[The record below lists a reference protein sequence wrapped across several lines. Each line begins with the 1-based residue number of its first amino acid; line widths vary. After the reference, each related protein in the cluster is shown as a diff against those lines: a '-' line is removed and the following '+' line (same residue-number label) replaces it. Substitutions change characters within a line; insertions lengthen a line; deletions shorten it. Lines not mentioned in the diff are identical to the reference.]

1 MLASWMEMRAAPVV
15 PTFDRGGLVLLFL
28 GYVSSA
34 MFGLSLG
41 VALPQ
46 FMVEFSIN
54 VTQAGWLYSAPLW
67 SLAILL
73 TPSGYFADR
82 FGRKRVLL
90 LGYLLLFIGATATG
104 FSRSYWECLAALA
117 TGGAGLGLL
126 VPPYY
131 AMVGEALKRARGL
144 AVGLAAGIYNLG
156 GSVGSVLLGIFV
168 SQQHWR
174 FAYYAMG
181 ALIFLM
187 MVALSVRLRPPPT
200 QTESRTPL
208 NVRSSF
214 KSVIKQ
220 RNILV
225 SSISLFVASFSF
237 YAAAAWLPTFLLSFV
252 GVDAAGVGAI
262 FGSFMLVGLVASPTF
277 GALSDRIGRRW
288 MVCLSGIASAA
299 VSIAMLTTKYSF
311 WPSVAYSIMLGFL
324 LVPAWSL
331 LITMGQESV
340 REEFVT
346 SVTGLIQT
354 LGLVGSAVG
363 PIIAGSLI
371 AALGINQGLIC
382 SITLP
387 AVAYA
392 VFALTAVETRR
403 R

>member
-1 MLASWMEMRAAPVV
+1 
-15 PTFDRGGLVLLFL
+15 
-28 GYVSSA
+28 
-34 MFGLSLG
+34 
-41 VALPQ
+41 
-46 FMVEFSIN
+46 
-54 VTQAGWLYSAPLW
+54 
-67 SLAILL
+67 
-73 TPSGYFADR
+73 
-82 FGRKRVLL
+82 
-90 LGYLLLFIGATATG
+90 
-104 FSRSYWECLAALA
+104 LA

-126 VPPYY
+126 VTPYY
-131 AMVGEALKRARGL
+131 AMVCVALKMARGL
-144 AVGLAAGIYNLG
+144 AIGLAAGIYNLG

-174 FAYYAMG
+174 FAYYIMG

-187 MVALSVRLRPPPT
+187 MVALSVRIRPPPT
-200 QTESRTPL
+200 QTESRTAL

-225 SSISLFVASFSF
+225 SSISLFVASFGF

-252 GVDAAGVGAI
+252 GVDAAGAGVI
-262 FGSFMLVGLVASPTF
+262 FGSFMLVGLVASPAL

-288 MVCLSGIASAA
+288 VVCLSGIASAA

-371 AALGINQGLIC
+371 AVLGINQGLLC

-387 AVAYA
+387 AAAYA

-403 R
+403 RSRMR

>member
-1 MLASWMEMRAAPVV
+1 MEMRAVPPVSQ
-15 PTFDRGGLVLLFL
+15 FDRGGLLLLFL

-90 LGYLLLFIGATATG
+90 CGYLLLFIGVAATG

-144 AVGLAAGIYNLG
+144 AIGLAAGIYNLG
-156 GSVGSVLLGIFV
+156 GSIGSVVVGFFV

-174 FAYYAMG
+174 FAYYIMG
-181 ALIFLM
+181 ALVFLM
-187 MVALSVRLRPPPT
+187 MIVLFVRLKPPPT
-200 QTESRTPL
+200 QTESNAAL
-208 NVRSSF
+208 SVRSSF
-214 KSVIKQ
+214 KSVMKQ
-220 RNILV
+220 RNIVV
-225 SSISLFVASFSF
+225 SSISLFIGSFTF
-237 YAAAAWLPTFLLSFV
+237 YSAAAWLPTFLLSSV
-252 GVDAAGVGAI
+252 GVDAAGVGMI
-262 FGSFMLVGLVASPTF
+262 FGSFMLVGVVASPAF
-277 GALSDRIGRRW
+277 GALSDLIRRRW
-288 MVCLSGIASAA
+288 IVCLTGIAAAA

-311 WPSVAYSIMLGFL
+311 WPSVAYSVMLGLL

-331 LITMGQESV
+331 LITIGQESV
-340 REEFVT
+340 REELVT
-346 SVTGLIQT
+346 SATGLIQT

-371 AALGINQGLIC
+371 AALGINQGLLC

-387 AVAYA
+387 AVTYA
-392 VFALTAVETRR
+392 VTALTAVETHRR
-403 R
+403 